1 MNRLL
6 PLSTLLILIVPSL
19 LMAQDPE
26 PVQEGMNLWEMIKQ
40 GGWAMYPLGLCS
52 LSMLF
57 LILHCWRE
65 TSRGKF
71 VPAIGLDQAAS
82 ALGAGQVNEGL
93 RNLSQIPSVL
103 SRTLSHSLG
112 RIKSP
117 LDNRK
122 REKAEANLIEALEGE
137 ENSIS
142 QWITYLNV
150 IAAVAPMIG
159 LLGTVSGMIGAF
171 QSISTSGMGRPELFA
186 GNIGEALITTATG
199 LVIGIPSMIC
209 FFIMRN
215 RLNNGMLVAVQ
226 AANLL
231 MDSLD
236 EGADNEVA
244 AES

>member
-1 MNRLL
+1 
-6 PLSTLLILIVPSL
+6 
-19 LMAQDPE
+19 
-26 PVQEGMNLWEMIKQ
+26 
-40 GGWAMYPLGLCS
+40 
-52 LSMLF
+52 
-57 LILHCWRE
+57 
-65 TSRGKF
+65 
-71 VPAIGLDQAAS
+71 
-82 ALGAGQVNEGL
+82 
-93 RNLSQIPSVL
+93 
-103 SRTLSHSLG
+103 
-112 RIKSP
+112 
-117 LDNRK
+117 
-122 REKAEANLIEALEGE
+122 
-137 ENSIS
+137 
-142 QWITYLNV
+142 
-150 IAAVAPMIG
+150 MIG